1 MKQRYPFQKTDR
13 LTSQKDISRLFSA
26 GQHVLVFP
34 LLFHFIYT
42 PDDISQIK
50 IVVGVS
56 KKKINKA
63 VGRNLIKR
71 RIREAYRK
79 QLPEL
84 KSSFLKGSLILSV
97 NYIHDS
103 ALPIDVIQ
111 KSLTAG
117 LRKVSHSLK

>member
-1 MKQRYPFQKTDR
+1 LKQLYPFLKTDR
-13 LTSQKDISRLFSA
+13 LTSQKDISCLFST

-34 LLFHFIYT
+34 LLFHFIYST
-42 PDDISQIK
+42 DDASHIK
-50 IVVGVS
+50 VVVGVS

-84 KSSFLKGSLILSV
+84 KSLSLKGSLILSI

-103 ALPIDVIQ
+103 ALPFDVIQ

-117 LRKVSHSLK
+117 LKKVSNSLK

>member
-1 MKQRYPFQKTDR
+1 
-13 LTSQKDISRLFSA
+13 
-26 GQHVLVFP
+26 VLVFP